1 MSRYSGL
8 CERDMRILWKRD
20 GCGRTRQA
28 APLLLRPLPHR
39 RHARA
44 AGRAQRDTVRDDARR
59 PVAALEA
66 RHTRRRHHQAAHHHR
81 GPSRVQHRPGH
92 MVRMVGRARLHSGRR
107 TRIRTRRRVRVHR
120 PRPLLRQAQPPDGL
134 GQNAPRPRGRQ
145 NLHRD
150 QPLRRRA
157 AHLGTLRA
165 PRRRQD
171 ARARHRRGVQPR
183 PLHDRHRPPM
193 APRAGHARRPHVPV
207 RRDRKTPRDGKE
219 TMACPRR
226 NPPSTACPRA

>member
-66 RHTRRRHHQAAHHHR
+66 RHTRRRHHQAAITIA
-81 GPSRVQHRPGH
+81 GRPASSTDPATWCAWWDALGSTA
-92 MVRMVGRARLHSGRR
+92 G
-107 TRIRTRRRVRVHR
+107 
-120 PRPLLRQAQPPDGL
+120 DGL
-134 GQNAPRPRGRQ
+134 GFALGGGFACIDLDHCYDRRNHLTDWAKMLLAPVEGRTYIETS
-145 NLHRD
+145 
-150 QPLRRRA
+150 PSGRRA

-165 PRRRQD
+165 PRRR
-171 ARARHRRGVQPR
+171 RARGLVT
-183 PLHDRHRPPM
+183 
-193 APRAGHARRPHVPV
+193 AEAYS
-207 RRDRKTPRDGKE
+207 RDRYMTVTGRPWHHAPATLADLTFLFDVIERL
-219 TMACPRR
+219 R
-226 NPPSTACPRA
+226 